1 MQQVTRW
8 AGAIVRG
15 MKAVGQIFKMDKF
28 KIGVDNCDTSEI
40 VGNTAL
46 IADICETHFRTVI
59 GKKLDEVMT
68 PQPEWKIIGYNEN
81 IRSM

>member
-1 MQQVTRW
+1 MRC
-8 AGAIVRG
+8 

-40 VGNTAL
+40 VGNIAWM
-46 IADICETHFRTVI
+46 ADICETHFRTVI

-68 PQPEWKIIGYNEN
+68 PQPEWKAIGYKEN
-81 IRSM
+81 IRNM